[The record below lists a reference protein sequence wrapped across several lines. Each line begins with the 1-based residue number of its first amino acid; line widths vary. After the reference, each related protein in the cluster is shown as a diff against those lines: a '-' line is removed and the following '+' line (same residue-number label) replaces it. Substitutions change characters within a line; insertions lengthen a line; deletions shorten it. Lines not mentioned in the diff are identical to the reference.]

1 MKRKPRNILIFMTQC
16 YWWYHGVNSRAGGIW
31 AQIVNCCYWQG
42 IWHAS
47 HQLHFANSPAPV
59 HFNSPPT
66 VLNIAFLHAVHEAK
80 YRCISQHYD
89 STVQEKQFLKCK
101 YLCKYFAKYADCAGF
116 ERMVLLAQ
124 QHIPLHH
131 RINGQG
137 AYLDLYVR
145 MSHAFCM

>member
-1 MKRKPRNILIFMTQC
+1 MEDSGEGRGQNWKIVEESALAAEQQQSRRNL
-16 YWWYHGVNSRAGGIW
+16 S
-31 AQIVNCCYWQG
+31 
-42 IWHAS
+42 
-47 HQLHFANSPAPV
+47 ANSNLLLLTGGFDNSPPPV

-66 VLNIAFLHAVHEAK
+66 VLNIAFLHAAHEAK
-80 YRCISQHYD
+80 YKCISQHYD

-137 AYLDLYVR
+137 AYLDTY
-145 MSHAFCM
+145 M